1 MESLLRLVETY
12 IGSAKFSLLRA
23 TTEENSSFHY
33 ACQVH
38 PSRRLP
44 SILCWD
50 GGISRNRWAVARQK
64 RWRPTH
70 GAVHARF
77 QIHDEPTV
85 WSCSAIRSRTVG

>member
-1 MESLLRLVETY
+1 MPKAGSLALFTGSLVISLLVMESLLRLVETY

-50 GGISRNRWAVARQK
+50 GGISRNR
-64 RWRPTH
+64 
-70 GAVHARF
+70 
-77 QIHDEPTV
+77 
-85 WSCSAIRSRTVG
+85 